1 LGLRFE
7 SYSTLKEKNT
17 MEPTI
22 KVTLKLG
29 EPMAIEVT
37 GVQGTGCKSLTKSL
51 ERLGTVERHTEKPE
65 YYTQTIAPAMTITQ
79 SL

>member
-1 LGLRFE
+1 LGLRFDN
-7 SYSTLKEKNT
+7 YSTLKEKIT

-29 EPMAIEVT
+29 EPIAVEVT
-37 GVQGTGCKSLTKSL
+37 GVQGSGCKSLTQPLLQMGKV
-51 ERLGTVERHTEKPE
+51 ERLTEKPE
-65 YYTQTIAPAMTITQ
+65 YYTQMTAPTITITP